1 MACVISTDK
10 AWENFINN
18 NFKHIDQ
25 DETQIS
31 PNIGKPPKPSEIYIS
46 TQTKI
51 AYINQKIDLMKVFG
65 KSRNILSRRQKWR
78 Y

>member
-25 DETQIS
+25 DETLIS
-31 PNIGKPPKPSEIYIS
+31 SNIGKPPKPSEIYIY
-46 TQTKI
+46 QRK
-51 AYINQKIDLMKVFG
+51 QK
-65 KSRNILSRRQKWR
+65 
-78 Y
+78 